1 MPFLVIIVVL
11 AALQQALG
19 LAEEP
24 LPIPVQETGERGGGV
39 SFLVIGP
46 TIAIKLSKEI
56 NTC

>member
-24 LPIPVQETGERGGGV
+24 LPIPVQETGERGGV